1 MNNPFEQ
8 PGAFSWNELMTTDP
22 VGAKE
27 FYGKLFG
34 WELHDRPMEVM
45 TYTVISAGGEEVGG
59 IMQKPPTADRIP
71 SRWGTY
77 VTVAD
82 VDVTAHLV
90 LGLGG
95 KVLIEPTAIPDVGR
109 FALVQDPQ
117 GAVVSVISY
126 GPTSNK
132 TTIAA

>member
-8 PGAFSWNELMTTDP
+8 SGAFSWSELITADP
-22 VGAKE
+22 AGAKD

-34 WELHDRPMEVM
+34 WEMNDRPMEGM

-59 IMQKPPTADRIP
+59 IMGTPPTATGMP

-77 VTVAD
+77 VTVEDAD
-82 VDVTAHLV
+82 ATAHLAIN
-90 LGLGG
+90 LGG
-95 KVLIEPTAIPDVGR
+95 KVLVEPTTIPGVGR
-109 FALVQDPQ
+109 FTLVQDPQ
-117 GAVVSVISY
+117 GAVISAISY

-132 TTIAA
+132 TTLAA

>member
-8 PGAFSWNELMTTDP
+8 PGAFSWSELMTTDP
-22 VGAKE
+22 AGAKE

-34 WELHDRPMEVM
+34 WEMHDRPMEGM
-45 TYTVISAGGEEVGG
+45 TYTVLSAGGAEIGG
-59 IMQKPPTADRIP
+59 IMQKPPTADRMP

-77 VTVAD
+77 VTVED
-82 VDVTAHLV
+82 VDNTADLA
-90 LGLGG
+90 LTLDG

-109 FALVQDPQ
+109 FALIQDPQ
-117 GAVVSVISY
+117 GAVISVISY

-132 TTIAA
+132 TAIAA

>member
-22 VGAKE
+22 AGAKE

-34 WELHDRPMEVM
+34 WEMHDRPMEGV
-45 TYTVISAGGEEVGG
+45 TYTVLSAGGAEVGG
-59 IMQKPPTADRIP
+59 ITKTPPKADGMP
-71 SRWGTY
+71 SCWGTY
-77 VTVAD
+77 VTVED
-82 VDVTAHLV
+82 VDATAHLAIE
-90 LGLGG
+90 LGG
-95 KVLIEPTAIPDVGR
+95 KVLVEPMTISNVGR
-109 FALVQDPQ
+109 FALIQDPQ
-117 GAVVSVISY
+117 GAVISVISY

>member
-8 PGAFSWNELMTTDP
+8 PGAFSWGELMTTDP
-22 VGAKE
+22 AGAKE

-34 WELHDRPMEVM
+34 WEMNDRPMEGM
-45 TYTVISAGGEEVGG
+45 IYTVLSAGGEEIGG
-59 IMQKPPTADRIP
+59 IMQKPPTAAAMP

-77 VTVAD
+77 VTVED
-82 VDVTAHLV
+82 VDVTARLA
-90 LGLGG
+90 LALGG

-117 GAVVSVISY
+117 GAVISVISY

-132 TTIAA
+132 MPLAS

>member
-8 PGAFSWNELMTTDP
+8 PGAFSWGELMTTDP
-22 VGAKE
+22 AGAKE

-34 WELHDRPMEVM
+34 WKMNDRPMEGM

-59 IMQKPPTADRIP
+59 IMETPPTATGMP
-71 SRWGTY
+71 PRWGTY
-77 VTVAD
+77 VTVEDAD
-82 VDVTAHLV
+82 ATAHLA
-90 LGLGG
+90 LELGG
-95 KVLIEPTAIPDVGR
+95 QVLIEPTAIPNVGR

-117 GAVVSVISY
+117 GAVISVISY